1 MKINKQKGKMEFL
14 TCRICFYKCTHVIIE
29 GLGFSEFL
37 GSQEIHRKITGKYL
51 DILNNN
57 KYQRH
62 FATLLFPN

>member
-1 MKINKQKGKMEFL
+1 MEFL

-51 DILNNN
+51 DINSTGIHTLFE
-57 KYQRH
+57 H
-62 FATLLFPN
+62 FRTFLRLSSS

>member
-1 MKINKQKGKMEFL
+1 MEFL

-51 DILNNN
+51 DFNSTGIHTLF
-57 KYQRH
+57 KH
-62 FATLLFPN
+62 FRTFVRLSSS